1 MYVLPNLCNPTST
14 GETHAEESGRS
25 GSCDQW
31 ARRRAGARS
40 GSGTGG
46 SCAAPRQRRH
56 RPGTLRPAKP
66 AGGGQKVGQTGNPDP
81 GVNFLNVVENPHV
94 RVLQV
99 TLQPGAV
106 RRPHVH
112 NDVTFHMLV
121 PITGSLE
128 LTVEKD
134 PVVTTVPGQAYY
146 MVKGQTHSFTN
157 KTAAAV
163 QVIELFIKPDPGAVA
178 PAAAAPLPRRAG
190 CSAGAGAGDA
200 AGEVTK
206 TENRKTNRAKKKGA
220 AIAAAPFP
228 LYSFFV
234 LRSSFLVA
242 RIARLPSPSSDSSP
256 PSRALPATPPT

>member
-1 MYVLPNLCNPTST
+1 MLKKAV
-14 GETHAEESGRS
+14 GMAVVISGIAVAPAL
-25 GSCDQW
+25 
-31 ARRRAGARS
+31 ARAQAP
-40 GSGTGG
+40 
-46 SCAAPRQRRH
+46 AAPAPAAGQQE
-56 RPGTLRPAKP
+56 PAPAGQPPATAKP

-146 MVKGQTHSFTN
+146 MMKGQMHTFTN
-157 KTAAAV
+157 KSSAAV
-163 QVIELFIKPDPGAVA
+163 QVIEIFVKPDPGTAA
-178 PAAAAPLPRRAG
+178 PAAAATAP
-190 CSAGAGAGDA
+190 
-200 AGEVTK
+200 
-206 TENRKTNRAKKKGA
+206 
-220 AIAAAPFP
+220 AAAP
-228 LYSFFV
+228 
-234 LRSSFLVA
+234 A
-242 RIARLPSPSSDSSP
+242 
-256 PSRALPATPPT
+256 PATTPPAPTQPPAK

>member
-1 MYVLPNLCNPTST
+1 MLKNAFGMAVVICGLTVAPAL
-14 GETHAEESGRS
+14 
-25 GSCDQW
+25 
-31 ARRRAGARS
+31 ARAQAP
-40 GSGTGG
+40 
-46 SCAAPRQRRH
+46 AAPALAAPATGQE
-56 RPGTLRPAKP
+56 PATAKP

-163 QVIELFIKPDPGAVA
+163 QVIELFIKPDPGMAAPAAPATA
-178 PAAAAPLPRRAG
+178 PAAAPA
-190 CSAGAGAGDA
+190 
-200 AGEVTK
+200 
-206 TENRKTNRAKKKGA
+206 
-220 AIAAAPFP
+220 
-228 LYSFFV
+228 
-234 LRSSFLVA
+234 
-242 RIARLPSPSSDSSP
+242 
-256 PSRALPATPPT
+256 PATPPAK

>member
-1 MYVLPNLCNPTST
+1 MLKRAFGMAVVISGLAVAGPAPALAQAQAPPTPAPATPAPATPTPPT
-14 GETHAEESGRS
+14 G
-25 GSCDQW
+25 Q
-31 ARRRAGARS
+31 
-40 GSGTGG
+40 
-46 SCAAPRQRRH
+46 APA
-56 RPGTLRPAKP
+56 PDTAKP

-121 PITGSLE
+121 PINGSLE

-157 KTAAAV
+157 KSGAAV
-163 QVIELFIKPDPGAVA
+163 QVIELFIKPDPGTVA
-178 PAAAAPLPRRAG
+178 PAAGATAPPPAAPTP
-190 CSAGAGAGDA
+190 
-200 AGEVTK
+200 
-206 TENRKTNRAKKKGA
+206 
-220 AIAAAPFP
+220 AAP
-228 LYSFFV
+228 
-234 LRSSFLVA
+234 
-242 RIARLPSPSSDSSP
+242 
-256 PSRALPATPPT
+256 PAK

>member
-1 MYVLPNLCNPTST
+1 MAFVIGGLAVAPALAQAPATPAPAPTT
-14 GETHAEESGRS
+14 PAP
-25 GSCDQW
+25 
-31 ARRRAGARS
+31 
-40 GSGTGG
+40 
-46 SCAAPRQRRH
+46 AAQTPA
-56 RPGTLRPAKP
+56 PDTAKP

-157 KTAAAV
+157 KSSAAV
-163 QVIELFIKPDPGAVA
+163 QVIELFIKPDPGPVAA
-178 PAAAAPLPRRAG
+178 PAAGVAAPA
-190 CSAGAGAGDA
+190 
-200 AGEVTK
+200 
-206 TENRKTNRAKKKGA
+206 
-220 AIAAAPFP
+220 
-228 LYSFFV
+228 
-234 LRSSFLVA
+234 
-242 RIARLPSPSSDSSP
+242 SP
-256 PSRALPATPPT
+256 PPTSVAPTPPPTK

>member
-1 MYVLPNLCNPTST
+1 VI
-14 GETHAEESGRS
+14 
-25 GSCDQW
+25 
-31 ARRRAGARS
+31 
-40 GSGTGG
+40 GG
-46 SCAAPRQRRH
+46 LAVAPALIQAQAPAAPAPATPPATPAPAAPAPAAQT
-56 RPGTLRPAKP
+56 PAPDTAKP

-157 KTAAAV
+157 KSAAAV
-163 QVIELFIKPDPGAVA
+163 QVIELFIKPDPGPIAPPAAGTATPPPSTA
-178 PAAAAPLPRRAG
+178 PAAPAPP
-190 CSAGAGAGDA
+190 
-200 AGEVTK
+200 
-206 TENRKTNRAKKKGA
+206 
-220 AIAAAPFP
+220 APT
-228 LYSFFV
+228 
-234 LRSSFLVA
+234 
-242 RIARLPSPSSDSSP
+242 
-256 PSRALPATPPT
+256 TPPAK